1 MHSQYTQRW
10 EKWDENIKQL
20 TDISGPLI
28 NGTTFTIEQ
37 INGAKFS
44 FTLSNV
50 VLHKSIQFTGQSH
63 AGTIKARGI
72 INIEPMM
79 DNFTT
84 RITYSFELF
93 GTLGFIIAAFFRK
106 EDVVSGTERGL
117 ANMVKLC
124 EEVQRLQHVIMN

>member
-1 MHSQYTQRW
+1 MHSPYYTQRW
-10 EKWDENIKQL
+10 AKWDENIKQI

-28 NGTTFTIEQ
+28 DGTTFTIEQ
-37 INGAKFS
+37 TNGAKFS

-72 INIEPMM
+72 IDIEPM

-93 GTLGFIIAAFFRK
+93 GTLGFIIAALFRK

-117 ANMVKLC
+117 TNMVKLC